1 MSLLPPPPAPLARAG
16 KTIRPGRW
24 KIQDLELLC
33 RQWKGRSS
41 VGRSSGAGRAADRL
55 PSHRQWTP
63 LARGLSVLGDKWTL
77 AIVTE
82 LGAGRTRLSALRRG
96 LSGVSPGL
104 LDRYLQRMAEAGLV
118 TRARFREMPPRVE
131 LELTEAG
138 RELLPIAA
146 AISGW
151 GLRWSW
157 SRPRE
162 GEIVDPG
169 ALLRALPCLLDG
181 TVKAPDGA
189 IELLL
194 EEPGGRVR
202 HVAELVG
209 GEVRMWTGGDDRIA
223 PEITATIAG
232 DERAW
237 TAALGPSGD
246 DSSLVLSGRRGQA
259 RSLLAAVARP
269 RVQPGG
275 DQAASRPPHVAPD
288 R

>member
-1 MSLLPPPPAPLARAG
+1 MAR
-16 KTIRPGRW
+16 
-24 KIQDLELLC
+24 
-33 RQWKGRSS
+33 S
-41 VGRSSGAGRAADRL
+41 
-55 PSHRQWTP
+55 
-63 LARGLSVLGDKWTL
+63 
-77 AIVTE
+77 
-82 LGAGRTRLSALRRG
+82 
-96 LSGVSPGL
+96 
-104 LDRYLQRMAEAGLV
+104 GLV
-118 TRARFREMPPRVE
+118 TRERFREMPPRVE

-157 SRPRE
+157 SPPRE
-162 GEIVDPG
+162 GEIVDPA
-169 ALLRALPCLLDG
+169 ALLRALPGLLGG
-181 TVKAPDGA
+181 TVKGPDGA

-194 EEPGGRVR
+194 DERGGMRR

-209 GEVRMWTGGDDRIA
+209 GEVRMWSAGEDRTA

-232 DERAW
+232 DRRAW

-246 DSSLVLSGRRGQA
+246 PSSLVLSGRRGQA

-269 RVQPGG
+269 REEPGG
-275 DQAASRPPHVAPD
+275 DQAALQPPHQAPE